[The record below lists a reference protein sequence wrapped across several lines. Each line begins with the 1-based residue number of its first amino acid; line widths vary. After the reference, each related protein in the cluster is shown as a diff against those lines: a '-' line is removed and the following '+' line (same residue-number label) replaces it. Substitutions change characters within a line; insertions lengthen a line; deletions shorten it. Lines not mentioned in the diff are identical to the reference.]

1 MNFSTKIIEKVVEH
15 FSQLPGIGK
24 KTALRFTFHLLK
36 MPTEKIKK
44 FAYSLIELTEKMNFC
59 KICFN
64 VSSHEVCDI
73 CQNYKRDKSTIC
85 VVEDFRDIMSIE
97 NTNIY
102 NGEYHVLGGVI
113 SPLDGV
119 SPRDLNIEELI
130 NRLSVSKIK
139 EVILALSPTMEGDTT
154 NYYLYK
160 KIENFNIKITSIAK
174 GIAIGNQLEYTDQ
187 ITLAKSISNRVIFG
201 TKDTQK

>member
-36 MPTEKIKK
+36 IPKEGIKK
-44 FAYSLIELTEKMNFC
+44 FAESLIELAEKMNFC

-64 VSSHEVCDI
+64 ISSDETCNI
-73 CQNYKRDKSTIC
+73 CQSHKRDKSIIC
-85 VVEDFRDIMSIE
+85 VVEDFRDIISIE

-102 NGEYHVLGGVI
+102 NGEYHVLGGII
-113 SPLDGV
+113 SPLDGI
-119 SPRDLNIEELI
+119 SPKDLNINELI
-130 NRLSVSKIK
+130 NRLQKSNIK

-160 KIENFNIKITSIAK
+160 KIEDFEVKTTSIAK

-187 ITLAKSISNRVIFG
+187 VTLAKSISNRVLFG
-201 TKDTQK
+201 NNNS

>member
-1 MNFSTKIIEKVVEH
+1 MNFSTKIIAKVVEH

-36 MPTEKIKK
+36 LPKENIKK
-44 FAYSLIELTEKMNFC
+44 FAYSLIELAEKMNFC

-64 VSSHEVCDI
+64 ISSDEI
-73 CQNYKRDKSTIC
+73 CNICANHNRDKSTIC
-85 VVEDFRDIMSIE
+85 VVEDFRDIISIE

-102 NGEYHVLGGVI
+102 NGEYHVLGGII
-113 SPLDGV
+113 SPLDGI
-119 SPRDLNIEELI
+119 SPRDLNITELI
-130 NRLSVSKIK
+130 HRLQNPKIK

-160 KIENFNIKITSIAK
+160 KIENSKIKITSIAK

-187 ITLAKSISNRVIFG
+187 ITLAKSISNRIIFK
-201 TKDTQK
+201 TSQTQR

>member
-36 MPTEKIKK
+36 MPKEKIKK
-44 FAYSLIELTEKMNFC
+44 FAESLIELAEKMNFC

-64 VSSHEVCDI
+64 ISSDETCNI
-73 CQNYKRDKSTIC
+73 CQSHKRDKSIIC
-85 VVEDFRDIMSIE
+85 VVEDFRDIISIE

-102 NGEYHVLGGVI
+102 NGEYHVLGGII
-113 SPLDGV
+113 SPLDGI
-119 SPRDLNIEELI
+119 SPKDLNINELI
-130 NRLSVSKIK
+130 NRLQKSNIK

-160 KIENFNIKITSIAK
+160 KIEDFEVKITSIAK

-187 ITLAKSISNRVIFG
+187 VTLAKSISNRVLFG
-201 TKDTQK
+201 KNNS

>member
-36 MPTEKIKK
+36 MPKEKIKK
-44 FAYSLIELTEKMNFC
+44 FAESLIELAEKMNFC

-64 VSSHEVCDI
+64 ISSDETCNI
-73 CQNYKRDKSTIC
+73 CQSHKRDYSIIC
-85 VVEDFRDIMSIE
+85 VVEDFRDIISIE
-97 NTNIY
+97 DTNIY
-102 NGEYHVLGGVI
+102 NGEFHVLGGII
-113 SPLDGV
+113 SPLDGI
-119 SPRDLNIEELI
+119 SPKDLNINELI
-130 NRLSVSKIK
+130 NRLQKSNIK

-160 KIENFNIKITSIAK
+160 KIEDFEVKITSIAK

-187 ITLAKSISNRVIFG
+187 VTLAKSISNRVLFG
-201 TKDTQK
+201 KNNS

>member
-36 MPTEKIKK
+36 MPKEKIKK
-44 FAYSLIELTEKMNFC
+44 FAESLIELAEKMNFC

-64 VSSHEVCDI
+64 ISSDETCNI
-73 CQNYKRDKSTIC
+73 CQSHKRDKSIIC
-85 VVEDFRDIMSIE
+85 VVEDFRDIISIE

-102 NGEYHVLGGVI
+102 NGEYHVLGGII

-119 SPRDLNIEELI
+119 SPKDLNINELI
-130 NRLSVSKIK
+130 NRLQKPNVK

-160 KIENFNIKITSIAK
+160 KIEDFEVKITSIAK

-187 ITLAKSISNRVIFG
+187 VTLAKSISNRVLFG
-201 TKDTQK
+201 TNNS

>member
-24 KTALRFTFHLLK
+24 KTALRFTFYLLK
-36 MPTEKIKK
+36 MPKESIKK
-44 FAYSLIELTEKMNFC
+44 FANSLIELSEKMNFC

-64 VSSHEVCDI
+64 ISNTEVCNI
-73 CQNYKRDKSTIC
+73 CQNQNRDKSTIC

-102 NGEYHVLGGVI
+102 RGNYHVLGGII

-119 SPRDLNIEELI
+119 SPKDLNIEQLI
-130 NRLSVSKIK
+130 NRIK
-139 EVILALSPTMEGDTT
+139 ENNINEVIFALSPTMEGDTT

-160 KIENFNIKITSIAK
+160 KMQNFNIKITSIAK
-174 GIAIGNQLEYTDQ
+174 GVAVGNQLEYTDQ
-187 ITLAKSISNRVIFG
+187 ITLAKSISNRVIFDNF
-201 TKDTQK
+201 KS